1 MNRLITIPFSHFCE
15 KARWGL
21 DLARRAGALS
31 YIEEGH
37 LPFFSRR
44 ATKKHG
50 GRQVPLLV
58 TADGVISDSTEILK
72 WVDSRL
78 PTPSK
83 LYPNAGALEV
93 EETLDARF
101 GPDVRRVAYF
111 HLMAEPRALA
121 GFFGSAPV
129 PPLERR
135 LMGLSP
141 LRSVAFG
148 LMRKGLGLEASR
160 VERSTARIL
169 ETLAAM
175 DERLEHSP
183 YLAGDTFSAAD
194 LTFASLAGPLV
205 MPPQYPLGWP
215 DAETLPAPLRELVQR
230 ALDTRSGQHVLA
242 TYARHR

>member
-21 DLARRAGALS
+21 DLARRAGRLS
-31 YIEEGH
+31 YLEEGH

-58 TADGVISDSTEILK
+58 TADGVIGDSTDILK
-72 WVDSRL
+72 WVDGRL
-78 PTPSK
+78 PADAK
-83 LYPNAGALEV
+83 LYPSPEALEV
-93 EETLDARF
+93 EESLDARF

-111 HLMAEPRALA
+111 HLMAEPKNLA
-121 GFFGSAPV
+121 VFFGSAPV

-148 LMRKGLGLEASR
+148 LMRKGLGLDAAR
-160 VERSTARIL
+160 VERSTARIF
-169 ETLAAM
+169 ETLTAM
-175 DERLEHSP
+175 DKRLERSP
-183 YLAGDTFSAAD
+183 YLAGTTFTAAD

-215 DAETLPAPLRELVQR
+215 APDTLPHPLRELVAR

-242 TYARHR
+242 MYARHR

>member
-21 DLARRAGALS
+21 DLARRAGGVS

-44 ATKKHG
+44 ATKRHG

-58 TADGVISDSTEILK
+58 TGDGVIADSTEILK
-72 WVDSRL
+72 WVDARL
-78 PTPSK
+78 PADARLYTTPD
-83 LYPNAGALEV
+83 ALEL

-111 HLMAEPRALA
+111 HLMAEPKNLA
-121 GFFGSAPV
+121 AFFGSAPV
-129 PPLERR
+129 PPIERR

-148 LMRKGLGLEASR
+148 LMRKGLGLEAPR

-175 DERLEHSP
+175 DTRLERSP
-183 YLAGDTFSAAD
+183 YLAGDRFSAAD

-215 DAETLPAPLRELVQR
+215 APHTLPGPLRELVAR

-242 TYARHR
+242 MYARHR